1 MTAKR
6 TLVLGAS
13 PKPDRYSNLAVQ
25 RLLSHGHPVSA
36 VGRRPGFIGALPIV
50 TTIPEDTAFDT
61 ITLYLNASNQVI
73 HEARMLA
80 LHPKRII
87 FNPGAEN
94 RPFARAAEANGI
106 EVIEGCT
113 LVMLSA
119 GTY

>member
-36 VGRRPGFIGALPIV
+36 VGRRPGFIGTLPIG
-50 TTIPEDTAFDT
+50 TAIPEDIEFDT
-61 ITLYLNASNQVI
+61 ITLYLNASNQAI